1 MGEEIAISL
10 QNVSK
15 CYKRYG
21 RPVDRLREVL
31 LPQKSYAQ
39 EFWALKDI
47 SLEVPKG
54 QTVGIVG
61 QNGSGKSTLLQI
73 IAGTLT
79 PTTGEIAVRGR
90 VSALLELGSGF
101 NPEFTGRQNI
111 FFNARLLGMNQG
123 EIEDKFDDIA
133 AFADIGDFLDQ
144 PVKTYSSGMYVR
156 LAFSVAINV
165 DPQIMIVDEALAVG
179 DARFQQRCMTRINQL
194 RNSGISVLFVSHDAE
209 AVKRLCDY
217 AIVLEKGTVVNRGV
231 ALDMVSWY
239 LALMTVDFDI
249 EKVRQLEKLARIGRG
264 IENNDISLINSDE
277 IIDET
282 HIPNRDISN
291 IINNADHL
299 INDGIAL
306 NENRYKNKTDDL
318 SCGDNFK
325 YFRHGDGQAR
335 ITKTWIVDEQE
346 EEIERV
352 YLGSKIK
359 VYIEVEFLS
368 NQSEYL
374 IGVLVRDRLG
384 TDIIGIN
391 TYQEN
396 IELAEVVTGDK
407 YLYCFQFEINIRPG
421 VYSISPSVAYDQ
433 YRMPWLDWVENA
445 VIFQVVDPEPK
456 RLVFGLYH
464 PPERNVIINKLSIS
478 EDKISKTRMI

>member
-1 MGEEIAISL
+1 MGEETAISL

-15 CYKRYG
+15 CFKRYTH
-21 RPVDRLREVL
+21 PVDRLKELL
-31 LPQKSYAQ
+31 LPQKTYAQ

-47 SLEVPKG
+47 NLEVPKG

-79 PTTGEIAVRGR
+79 STTGEINVKGR

-111 FFNARLLGMNQG
+111 FFNGRLLGMSQS
-123 EIEDKFDDIA
+123 EIEKKFDDIA
-133 AFADIGDFLDQ
+133 AFANIGDFLDQ

-194 RNSGISVLFVSHDAE
+194 RNSGVSVLFVSHDAE
-209 AVKRLCDY
+209 AVKRLCDR
-217 AIVLEKGTVVNRGV
+217 AVVLEKGKVVNRGT
-231 ALDMVSWY
+231 AIDMVSWY

-249 EKVRQLEKLARIGRG
+249 EKVRKIEKLSKIGKS
-264 IENNDISLINSDE
+264 IEDSNISLIHE
-277 IIDET
+277 QELIDTTNIKNIKSCDINHENYLSSET
-282 HIPNRDISN
+282 
-291 IINNADHL
+291 
-299 INDGIAL
+299 IAV
-306 NENRYKNKTDDL
+306 ETTYKNQKEHL
-318 SCGDNFK
+318 SLRDNFK
-325 YFRHGDGQAR
+325 YFRHGDGEAK
-335 ITKTWIVDEQE
+335 ITKVWITNEQE
-346 EEIERV
+346 EEIEHV

-407 YLYCFQFEINIRPG
+407 YLYCFEFEINIKPG

-433 YRMPWLDWVENA
+433 YKMPWLDWVENA
-445 VIFQVVDPEPK
+445 VIFQVIDPKPK
-456 RLVFGLYH
+456 RLVFGIYH
-464 PPERNVIINKLSIS
+464 PPQRNISINKTSIFP
-478 EDKISKTRMI
+478 DKIS